1 MTNAYIDA
9 FQFARATTGL
19 EYQSLVGNLARFT
32 SAQTASASSLT
43 VPSAGSNSITVP
55 LNQFDHITIFDGPT
69 SEVVQVA
76 SGGAAVGATTIPLV
90 SPLQYNHSAGVA
102 WCSDGVLGSLADD
115 IFSAS
120 QWLETICRQSLF
132 QTTYTSEI
140 LRMPTMRAALAND
153 GVLHFRPRHFPIA
166 TLSSLTI
173 NTTQSSS
180 VSYDTAQVFIDGDRQ
195 VCELP
200 QLTPVGGQS
209 ASPLIVQLLITRQQS
224 AWITINYT
232 AGYGASAM
240 PADVTEAAI
249 LLTSDVLAKRLNPM
263 GATEVGSGGRHIA
276 AVLRGDNAGES
287 LLYKRAFK
295 ILNNYTVQPF

>member
-1 MTNAYIDA
+1 MANAYISCFD
-9 FQFARATTGL
+9 FARSPSGL
-19 EYQSLVGNLARFT
+19 EYGSLIGNMGRFT
-32 SAQTASASSLT
+32 TTQAQGSNTLT
-43 VPSAGSNSITVP
+43 VPTYGPNSVQVV
-55 LNQFDHITIFDGPT
+55 LSQFDHITIFDGSN
-69 SEVVQVA
+69 SEVVSVQ
-76 SGGAAVGATTIPLV
+76 SAVTIGATSIPLV
-90 SPLQYNHSAGVA
+90 TPTQFAHSAGVA
-102 WCSDGVLGSLADD
+102 WCSDGALGSLADA

-120 QWLETICRQSLF
+120 QWIETLCRQSLF
-132 QTTYTSEI
+132 QTAYTSEI
-140 LRMPTMRAALAND
+140 LRMPTMRAALAHD

-180 VSYDTAQVFIDGDRQ
+180 VSYDTTQVFIDGDKQ

-209 ASPLIVQLLITRQQS
+209 SSPLIVQMAITRKQS
-224 AWITINYT
+224 AWITINYS
-232 AGYGASAM
+232 AGYAASAL
-240 PADVTEAAI
+240 PTDITEAAI
-249 LLTSDVLAKRLNPM
+249 LLTSDILAKRQNPM
-263 GATEVGSGGRHIA
+263 GAVEVGSGGRRVA